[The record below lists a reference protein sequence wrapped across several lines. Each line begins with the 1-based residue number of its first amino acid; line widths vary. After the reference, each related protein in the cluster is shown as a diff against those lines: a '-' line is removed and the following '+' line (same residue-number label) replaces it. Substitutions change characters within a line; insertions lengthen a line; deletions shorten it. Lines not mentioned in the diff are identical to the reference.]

1 MQTALSFL
9 QAKGY
14 LDGMTFKSASGLV
27 EHIRACIQKLLLENP
42 SGQLDDA
49 FLEIFDLIQVWGG
62 WGGVRCIYT
71 KPKDKPIRQNPE
83 NWIGSYKQGALA
95 ANNSRTK
102 ALEAFLTIPQI
113 GGSTATRHLLFW
125 GGHPPMSAALQALVF
140 RQDEKVDYEEFV
152 SKLVKLAK
160 TWDVDFLYAERAL
173 YGLTEFY
180 GDLKTLDIYDFNGND
195 KDFGVVKAL
204 LRDRTKKTGVQETRF
219 SA

>member
-1 MQTALSFL
+1 MVGA
-9 QAKGY
+9 A
-14 LDGMTFKSASGLV
+14 
-27 EHIRACIQKLLLENP
+27 
-42 SGQLDDA
+42 
-49 FLEIFDLIQVWGG
+49 
-62 WGGVRCIYT
+62 VRCIYT

-180 GDLKTLDIYDFNGND
+180 GDLKTLDIYDFQRQRQRLRRRQGIVTRQNKENWGSRD
-195 KDFGVVKAL
+195 KVFCLKFIHHREERVLCKLSV
-204 LRDRTKKTGVQETRF
+204 TSF
-219 SA
+219 